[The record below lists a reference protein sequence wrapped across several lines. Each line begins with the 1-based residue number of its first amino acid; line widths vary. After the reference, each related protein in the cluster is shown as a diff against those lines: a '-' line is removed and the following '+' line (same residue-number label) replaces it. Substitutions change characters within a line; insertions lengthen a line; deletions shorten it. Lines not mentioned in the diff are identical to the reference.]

1 MCHNG
6 NINRKA
12 ITSVSED
19 TAARKNAAPQQ
30 PISWAGPTY
39 LRRSNAQ
46 EHMNHAQCFSW
57 LVPLAKIDKIEAQ
70 RSLSIKIEQEQ
81 AAPAYLD
88 LDSILA
94 ETASWKNTWH

>member
-19 TAARKNAAPQQ
+19 TVARKNAAPQQ
-30 PISWAGPTY
+30 PVGQAGSTY

-46 EHMNHAQCFSW
+46 ERMSHAQCSSR
-57 LVPLAKIDKIEAQ
+57 LVPLAKIDKTEAQ

-88 LDSILA
+88 LDSTLA
-94 ETASWKNTWH
+94 ETASWKNT